1 MYKYIR
7 KFITKSALAFVLI
20 VSVVSCESTQ
30 LEILD
35 NPNAL
40 TPDQSDLNLFLNSI
54 QLGTNTFFQQVN
66 DEGMQVTRITNMA
79 GPTYINAYAP
89 TQFNGPW
96 STAYAT
102 VFADVNAMIPVAQEQ
117 GFNKHVG
124 IAQILQAYIAMTLVD
139 YFGDV
144 PYSEAF
150 TGEFLNPNVD
160 SGADVYAA
168 ALQLL
173 DDGIANVKSSG
184 PNPTSDVFYGGDMTK
199 WEKLANTLK
208 IKMFLQTR
216 LVDSQS
222 ASKINAIVSTGNF
235 INDASEDFIF
245 QYSSVNANPD
255 SRHPQFVNNFENAG
269 DVNTY
274 MSNSYMDYMLNGK
287 TMVDPRIRYY
297 FYRQVAAVSTNP
309 QDLPCIAESRP
320 SHWPNDIV
328 YCHPGDGYWGRD
340 HGDNDGIPPDGALR
354 TSYGLYP
361 VGGPFDNDSFT
372 ATSGRDISTAGSGIS
387 PIMLSSYVHFM
398 LAESALANN
407 DIAGARLLLEAGVE
421 QSLDKVINFRPD
433 LVDEA
438 YEPTTLDLESYV
450 IDVLSLYDN
459 AAGVDAKMEVIV
471 REYWVALF
479 GNGVEMYNTY
489 RRTGKPAAL
498 QPTLNASPGSFIRS
512 FLYPNNFVTA
522 NSNVS
527 QKPGDG
533 IETPVFWDTNSAGFV
548 D

>member
-1 MYKYIR
+1 MLKNI
-7 KFITKSALAFVLI
+7 KQLLVKGSLVTATFIGL
-20 VSVVSCESTQ
+20 VSCESTD

-40 TPDQSDLNLFLNSI
+40 TPGQSDLNLFLNSI

-66 DEGMQVTRITNMA
+66 DEGMQVTRMTVMA

-89 TQFNGPW
+89 TQFDGPW
-96 STAYAT
+96 STAYAS
-102 VFADVNAMIPVAQEQ
+102 VFADINAMIPVAEQQE
-117 GFNKHVG
+117 FYKHVG
-124 IAQILQAYIAMTLVD
+124 IAQILQAYIAVTLVD

-144 PYSEAF
+144 PFSEAS

-160 SGADVYAA
+160 PGAEVYAA

-173 DDGIANVKSSG
+173 DDGIANVKKAG
-184 PNPTSDVFYGGDMTK
+184 PVPVDLYYNGDMTK
-199 WEKLANTLK
+199 WEKLANTIK

-216 LVDSQS
+216 LVDSQ
-222 ASKINAIVSTGNF
+222 AGSKINAIVSSGNF
-235 INDASEDFIF
+235 IDEPSEDFFF

-274 MSNSYMDYMLNGK
+274 MSNSYMDHLLQGK
-287 TMVDPRIRYY
+287 NVVDPRIRYY
-297 FYRQVAAVSTNP
+297 FYRQVSQVSTNP
-309 QDLPCIAESRP
+309 QDLPCISEARP
-320 SHWPNDIV
+320 SHWPKDIV
-328 YCHPGDGYWGRD
+328 FCHPPDGYWGRD

-361 VGGPFDNDSFT
+361 VGGPFDNDAFV
-372 ATSGRDISTAGSGIS
+372 ATSGRSISTQGSGIS

-398 LAESALANN
+398 LAENALINGGGN
-407 DIAGARLLLEAGVE
+407 ARALLQTAVE
-421 QSLDKVINFRPD
+421 QSIEKVMDFRPD
-433 LVDEA
+433 LVDPDF
-438 YEPTTLDLESYV
+438 EPTALDVEDYV
-450 IDVLSLYDN
+450 AVVLSLFDN
-459 AAGVDAKMEVIV
+459 AQGNDAKLEVIV
-471 REYWVALF
+471 REYWIALF
-479 GNGVEMYNTY
+479 GNGVEMYSTY
-489 RRTGKPAAL
+489 RRTGKPAEL
-498 QPTLNASPGSFIRS
+498 QPTLNAVPGPFIRS

-522 NSNVS
+522 NSIVN
-527 QKPGDG
+527 QKPGNG